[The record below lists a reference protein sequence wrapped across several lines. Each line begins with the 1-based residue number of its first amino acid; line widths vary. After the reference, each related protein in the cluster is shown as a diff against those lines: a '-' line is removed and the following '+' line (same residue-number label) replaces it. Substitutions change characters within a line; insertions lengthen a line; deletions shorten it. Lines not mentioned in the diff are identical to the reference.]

1 MSGQGGQYADSAH
14 LSPMTPDEFRDFY
27 EASIVDY
34 AQEKVRAGNWSEE
47 ESLEKSG
54 EEYRQLLPEGMNTP
68 NHHLYAIRDG
78 GGGKVGALWLAVEK
92 QCGRKTG
99 FIYQLYIEEQFRRR
113 GYAAG
118 AMRALEEKART
129 LGVDT
134 LMLHVFG
141 HNHAAIALYRKL
153 GYDGTN
159 MNMAKKL
166 G

>member
-1 MSGQGGQYADSAH
+1 
-14 LSPMTPDEFRDFY
+14 MTPDEFRDFY

-47 ESLEKSG
+47 ESLEKSR
-54 EEYRQLLPEGMNTP
+54 EEYRQLLPKGMNTP
-68 NHHLYAIRDG
+68 NHHLYAIRDDG
-78 GGGKVGALWLAVEK
+78 GERVGSLWLAVEERR
-92 QCGRKTG
+92 GRTTG

-118 AMRALEEKART
+118 AMRALEKEART

-153 GYDGTN
+153 GYDVTN